1 MDLFDLRAMPE
12 IRVEDIERI
21 YGTLIIGSKV
31 RIDVTIYGLNQNTHK
46 EVEAYVREV
55 YPHHAMCE
63 YNGKLH
69 SVQLKDIAFMNRW
82 LL

>member
-1 MDLFDLRAMPE
+1 MLEIYRAMPE
-12 IRVEDIERI
+12 IRVEDIEYI

-31 RIDVTIYGLNQNTHK
+31 RIETTIYTASKEITK
-46 EVEAYVREV
+46 EVDAIVREV

-69 SVQLKDIAFMNRW
+69 SVQLKDIAVKNRW

>member
-1 MDLFDLRAMPE
+1 MDLLDLKAMPE

-21 YGTLIIGSKV
+21 YGTLLIGSKV
-31 RIDVTIYGLNQNTHK
+31 KITVTIYGLNQNTRK
-46 EVEAYVREV
+46 EAEAYVREV
-55 YPHHAMCE
+55 YPYHAMCE

-69 SVQLKDIAFMNRW
+69 SVQLKDIAVMNRW